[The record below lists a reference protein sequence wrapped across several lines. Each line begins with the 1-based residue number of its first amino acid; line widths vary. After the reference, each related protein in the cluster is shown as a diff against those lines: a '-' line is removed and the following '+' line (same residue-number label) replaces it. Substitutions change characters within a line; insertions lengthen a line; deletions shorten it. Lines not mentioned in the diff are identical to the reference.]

1 MAKDIIVFEGR
12 TEVIIATA
20 ANVNAII
27 REWFLNGDRNLDEYN
42 VYLADGSKGFD
53 IRVSIDADS
62 ASLVSYDVTEL
73 MPNHL
78 REALVDAK
86 LKVDRS
92 RKRATV

>member
-27 REWFLNGDRNLDEYN
+27 KEWFLEGGRSLDEYN

-53 IRVSIDADS
+53 IRVGIDADS
-62 ASLVSYDVTEL
+62 ASLVDYDVTEL

-78 REALVDAK
+78 RESLVDAG
-86 LKVDRS
+86 LLTDE
-92 RKRATV
+92 